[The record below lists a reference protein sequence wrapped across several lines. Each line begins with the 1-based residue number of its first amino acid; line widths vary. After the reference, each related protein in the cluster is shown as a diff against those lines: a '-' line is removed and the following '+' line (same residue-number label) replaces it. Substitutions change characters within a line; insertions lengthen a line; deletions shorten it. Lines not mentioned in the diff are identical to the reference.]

1 MKTQTL
7 GMRMMLMAGAVIG
20 CLALSLPAFGQGTR
34 KKDLLRETDEAFF
47 CTEDARRIGEQ
58 VLIYQRCTG
67 AGPRISTWHAG

>member
-34 KKDLLRETDEAFF
+34 KKDLFRETDEAFF
-47 CTEDARRIGEQ
+47 CTEDARRIG
-58 VLIYQRCTG
+58 
-67 AGPRISTWHAG
+67 